1 MKDIYNLITYKNIYF
16 IGIGGVSM
24 SGIAHTLKHFGFKV
38 SGSDAT
44 DSDTIQNLIS
54 SGIPVS
60 IGHNLD
66 IIKDVDLVVYTAA
79 ISNDNPELV
88 LAHKLNIP
96 TMERAVFLG
105 LLTKCFNDTITISGT
120 HGKTTTTS
128 MVSLCFLNANL
139 KPSIQVGAY
148 LKNISGNYIVG
159 NSDYFIL
166 EACEYV
172 ESFLH
177 FFPKSAIVL
186 NIDND
191 HLDYFKNID
200 NIQNAFIKYVKLLPA
215 DGLLVINADD
225 KRCLNLV
232 EATNAKIIT
241 YGISNDKAD
250 FIAKN
255 IIFDDNGFPEFDV
268 FKSKKLIKSINTNN
282 PPTIDDDKE
291 FYSHIKLNVS
301 GMHNISNA
309 LACIAMCSYYN
320 IDVEI
325 ISSSLSEFTGANRRM
340 EFKGKL
346 NNNVSVFDDYA
357 HHPTEINATALALKN
372 KKFNKSWAVFQPHT
386 YSRTK
391 NLLDDFAKVLL
402 NFDNVIITDIYAARE
417 KNVYDISSKDLA
429 DKLSS
434 LGGNVKYIS
443 DFNDIVSFLK
453 EHVNDNDV
461 VLTIGAGTVTQ
472 ISEILFK

>member
-1 MKDIYNLITYKNIYF
+1 MKAINSLITYKNIYF

-24 SGIAHTLKHFGFKV
+24 SGIAHTLKYFGFNV

-44 DSDTIQNLIS
+44 NSNIIQNLIN
-54 SGIPVS
+54 SGIPVQ
-60 IGHNLD
+60 IGNNPD
-66 IIKDVDLVVYTAA
+66 NIKNMDLVVYTAA
-79 ISNDNPELV
+79 ISKDDPELIM
-88 LAHKLNIP
+88 AHNLNIP

-128 MVSLCFLNANL
+128 MVSLCFLKANL
-139 KPSIQVGAY
+139 NPSIQVGAY
-148 LKNISGNYIVG
+148 LKNISGNYVVG

-200 NIQNAFIKYVKLLPA
+200 NIQNAFIKYVKLLPS

-225 KRCLNLV
+225 NRCLSLV
-232 EATNAKIIT
+232 NATSAMIIT
-241 YGISNDKAD
+241 YGINNDEAD

-255 IIFDDNGFPEFDV
+255 IFFDDNGFPEFDV
-268 FKSKKLIKSINTNN
+268 YNKNQ
-282 PPTIDDDKE
+282 
-291 FYSHIKLNVS
+291 FYCHIKLSVPGKHNVL
-301 GMHNISNA
+301 NA
-309 LACIAMCSYYN
+309 LACISMCSYYN
-320 IDVEI
+320 IDVETI
-325 ISSSLSEFTGANRRM
+325 KSALLEFTGADRRM
-340 EFKGKL
+340 EFKGKF
-346 NNNVSVFDDYA
+346 NNNVTVFDDYA
-357 HHPTEINATALALKN
+357 HHPTEIKATALALKN
-372 KKFNKSWAVFQPHT
+372 KKFNESWAVFQPHT

-391 NLLDDFAKVLL
+391 NLLEEFADVLL

-417 KNVYDISSKDLA
+417 KNNYGVSSKDLA
-429 DKLSS
+429 DKLNSF
-434 LGGNVKYIS
+434 GGNVKYIS
-443 DFNDIVSFLK
+443 DFNDIVSYLK
-453 EHVNDNDV
+453 ENVKDNDI
-461 VLTIGAGTVTQ
+461 VLTIGAGTVT
-472 ISEILFK
+472 EIGTMLIK

>member
-1 MKDIYNLITYKNIYF
+1 MKDINSLITYKNIYF

-24 SGIAHTLKHFGFKV
+24 SGIAHTLKHFGFNV

-44 DSDTIQNLIS
+44 DSNTIQSLIS
-54 SGIPVS
+54 CGIPVF
-60 IGHNLD
+60 IGHNPEN
-66 IIKDVDLVVYTAA
+66 IKNSDLVVYTAA
-79 ISNDNPELV
+79 ISKDDPELV
-88 LAHKLNIP
+88 MAHSLNIP

-128 MVSLCFLNANL
+128 MVSLCFLKANL
-139 KPSIQVGAY
+139 NPSIQVGAY
-148 LKNISGNYIVG
+148 LKNISGNYTVG

-200 NIQNAFIKYVKLLPA
+200 NIQNAFTKYVKLLPS
-215 DGLLVINADD
+215 DGVLVLNADD
-225 KRCLNLV
+225 TRCLSLIDS
-232 EATNAKIIT
+232 TNAKVIT
-241 YGISNDKAD
+241 YGINNPKSD

-255 IIFDDNGFPEFDV
+255 IVFDDNGFPEFDV
-268 FKSKKLIKSINTNN
+268 YN
-282 PPTIDDDKE
+282 KE
-291 FYSHIKLNVS
+291 FYCHIKLSVTGEHNVL
-301 GMHNISNA
+301 NA
-309 LACIAMCSYYN
+309 LACIAMCSYYG
-320 IDVEI
+320 IDSKTI
-325 ISSSLSEFTGANRRM
+325 QAALLEFTGANRRM
-340 EFKGKL
+340 EFKGKF

-402 NFDNVIITDIYAARE
+402 NFDNVIVTDIYAARE
-417 KNVYDISSKDLA
+417 KDVYGISSKDLA
-429 DKLSS
+429 DKLIS

-443 DFNDIVSFLK
+443 DFNDIANYLK
-453 EHVNDNDV
+453 ENVNDNDV

-472 ISEILFK
+472 ISEILIK

>member
-1 MKDIYNLITYKNIYF
+1 MKDINSLITYKNIYF

-24 SGIAHTLKHFGFKV
+24 SGIAHTLKHFGFNV

-44 DSDTIQNLIS
+44 DSNTIQSLIS
-54 SGIPVS
+54 SGISVY
-60 IGHNLD
+60 IGHNPENV
-66 IIKDVDLVVYTAA
+66 KNSDLVVYTAA
-79 ISNDNPELV
+79 ISKEDPELV
-88 LAHKLNIP
+88 MAHNLNIP

-105 LLTKCFNDTITISGT
+105 LLTKCFEDTITISGT

-128 MVSLCFLNANL
+128 MVSLCFLKADLN
-139 KPSIQVGAY
+139 PSIQVGAY
-148 LKNISGNYIVG
+148 LKNISGNYAVG

-200 NIQNAFIKYVKLLPA
+200 NIQNAFSKYVKLLPSN
-215 DGLLVINADD
+215 GLLVLNCDD
-225 KRCLNLV
+225 NRCLSLKNSTKAEV
-232 EATNAKIIT
+232 IT
-241 YGISNDKAD
+241 YGINNTNAD

-255 IIFDDNGFPEFDV
+255 IVFDDNGFPEFDV
-268 FKSKKLIKSINTNN
+268 YNKR
-282 PPTIDDDKE
+282 E
-291 FYSHIKLNVS
+291 FYCHIKLSVTGEHNVL
-301 GMHNISNA
+301 NA
-309 LACIAMCSYYN
+309 LACISMCSYYG
-320 IDVEI
+320 IDSKI
-325 ISSSLSEFTGANRRM
+325 IQSALLEFTGANRRM
-340 EFKGKL
+340 EFKGKF

-391 NLLDDFAKVLL
+391 NLLEDFAKVLL

-417 KNVYDISSKDLA
+417 KNIYDISSKDLA
-429 DKLSS
+429 DKISS

-443 DFNDIVSFLK
+443 DFKDIASYLK
-453 EHVNDNDV
+453 ENVKDNDV
-461 VLTIGAGTVTQ
+461 VLTIGAGTVT
-472 ISEILFK
+472 EIGGMLIN

>member
-1 MKDIYNLITYKNIYF
+1 MKAINSLITKKNIYF

-24 SGIAHTLKHFGFKV
+24 SGIAHTLKYFGFNV

-44 DSDTIQNLIS
+44 NSNIIQNLIN
-54 SGIPVS
+54 SGIPVQ
-60 IGHNLD
+60 IGNNPD
-66 IIKDVDLVVYTAA
+66 NIKNMDLVVYTAA
-79 ISNDNPELV
+79 ISKDDPELIM
-88 LAHKLNIP
+88 AHNLNIP

-128 MVSLCFLNANL
+128 MVSLCFLKANL
-139 KPSIQVGAY
+139 NPSIQVGAY
-148 LKNISGNYIVG
+148 LKNISGNYVVG

-200 NIQNAFIKYVKLLPA
+200 NIQNAFIKYVKLLPS

-225 KRCLNLV
+225 NRCLSLV
-232 EATNAKIIT
+232 NATSAMIIT
-241 YGISNDKAD
+241 YGINNDEAD

-255 IIFDDNGFPEFDV
+255 IVFDDNGFPEFDV
-268 FKSKKLIKSINTNN
+268 YNKNQ
-282 PPTIDDDKE
+282 
-291 FYSHIKLNVS
+291 FYCHIKLSVPGKHNVL
-301 GMHNISNA
+301 NA
-309 LACIAMCSYYN
+309 LACISMCSYYN
-320 IDVEI
+320 IDVETI
-325 ISSSLSEFTGANRRM
+325 KSALLEFTGADRRM
-340 EFKGKL
+340 EFKGKF
-346 NNNVSVFDDYA
+346 NNNVTVFDDYA
-357 HHPTEINATALALKN
+357 HHPTEIKATALALKN
-372 KKFNKSWAVFQPHT
+372 KKFNESWAVFQPHT

-391 NLLDDFAKVLL
+391 NLLEEFADVLL

-417 KNVYDISSKDLA
+417 KNNYGVSSKDLA
-429 DKLSS
+429 DKLNSF
-434 LGGNVKYIS
+434 GGNVKYIS
-443 DFNDIVSFLK
+443 DFNDIVSYLK
-453 EHVNDNDV
+453 ENVKDNDI
-461 VLTIGAGTVTQ
+461 VLTIGAGTVT
-472 ISEILFK
+472 EIGTMLIK